1 MDLIKKVFLDK
12 NLINHRALRKIE
24 TLVENRTVYS
34 TDFAELNIYET
45 YQKAENV
52 YLEFSYPII
61 ASMIS
66 GKKIMH
72 LNNVK
77 TFDFVPGESVV
88 LPAHEKMI
96 IDFPEARLDNPTEC
110 LALGIDADKIRETVD
125 FFNDKTRIEFE
136 NDSFDFDEAV
146 IHLQHND
153 NLQAL
158 VGRLTNT
165 FVNGNSAKDI
175 LLDLMIKELI
185 IRLLQTK
192 ARILLLKDDN
202 MLFDNNRMAFIV
214 KYIRDNL
221 TEEINV
227 DKLADKA
234 CMSKSSF
241 FKAFK
246 NTLGESPIDY
256 LNSERIKLAKKLIRN
271 TNHKLKEVA
280 YQSGFNNVSYFN
292 RQFKRIENIT
302 PKQYRDFLS
311 ESL

>member
-1 MDLIKKVFLDK
+1 MNDKLIK
-12 NLINHRALRKIE
+12 HRSLRKIE

-45 YQKAENV
+45 RQKAENV

-72 LNNVK
+72 LDHMK
-77 TFDFVPGESVV
+77 QFDFLPGESVV
-88 LPAHEKMI
+88 LPANEKMI
-96 IDFPEARLDNPTEC
+96 IDFPTATLEQPTEC
-110 LALGIDADKIRETVD
+110 LALGIAADKIKETVD

-136 NDSFDFDEAV
+136 NDTFQLEDAA
-146 IHLQHND
+146 IHLNHNS

-158 VGRLTNT
+158 VDRLTLT
-165 FVNGNSAKDI
+165 FVEGSKAKDV

-192 ARILLLKDDN
+192 ARVLLLNDTDKLLDDN
-202 MLFDNNRMAFIV
+202 RIAFVV
-214 KYIRDNL
+214 KYIREHL
-221 TEEINV
+221 TEDINV

-241 FKAFK
+241 FKTFK
-246 NTLGESPIDY
+246 NTLGETPIDY
-256 LNSERIKLAKKLIRN
+256 LNTERIKLAKNLIRN
-271 TNHKLKEVA
+271 SNDKLREIA
-280 YQSGFNNVSYFN
+280 FQSGFNNVSYFN
-292 RQFKRIENIT
+292 RQFKKIEKIT
-302 PKQYRDFLS
+302 PKQYRSLLS
-311 ESL
+311 

>member
-1 MDLIKKVFLDK
+1 MNDKLIK
-12 NLINHRALRKIE
+12 HRSLRKIE

-45 YQKAENV
+45 RQKAENV

-72 LNNVK
+72 LDHMK
-77 TFDFVPGESVV
+77 QFDFLPGESVV
-88 LPAHEKMI
+88 LPANEKMI
-96 IDFPEARLDNPTEC
+96 IDFPTATLEQPTEC
-110 LALGIDADKIRETVD
+110 LALGIAADKIKETVD

-136 NDSFDFDEAV
+136 NDTFQLEDAA
-146 IHLQHND
+146 IHLNHNR

-158 VGRLTNT
+158 VDRLTLT
-165 FVNGNSAKDI
+165 FVEGSKAKDV

-192 ARILLLKDDN
+192 ARVLLLNDTDKLLDDN
-202 MLFDNNRMAFIV
+202 RIAFVV
-214 KYIRDNL
+214 KYIREHL
-221 TEEINV
+221 TEDINV

-241 FKAFK
+241 FKTFK
-246 NTLGESPIDY
+246 NTLGETPIDY
-256 LNSERIKLAKKLIRN
+256 LNTERIKLAKNLIRN
-271 TNHKLKEVA
+271 SNDKLREIA
-280 YQSGFNNVSYFN
+280 FQSGFNNVSYFN
-292 RQFKRIENIT
+292 RQFKKIEKIT
-302 PKQYRDFLS
+302 PKQYRSLLS
-311 ESL
+311 